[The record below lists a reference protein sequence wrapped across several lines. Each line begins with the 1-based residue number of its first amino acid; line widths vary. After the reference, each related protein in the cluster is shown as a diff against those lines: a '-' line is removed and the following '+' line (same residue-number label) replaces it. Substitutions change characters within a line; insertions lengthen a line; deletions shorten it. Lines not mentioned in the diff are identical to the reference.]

1 MQKHKILTDHIK
13 ELTDIKYGE
22 WNSGEADSEDTI
34 VMPTVI
40 YNSAVNRF
48 LFDFELFIVKSS
60 DIKYHNY
67 EDVLKRAK
75 IKNNTEDFYNAD
87 ITNLSSDVIL
97 AMIVGILRKDRFC
110 EGILLETFENGYIL
124 RWLKRIKEIDLKEEI
139 TDKIDKTIKS
149 IWKKEISADYKNGWL
164 LKEDTLKNA
173 FYFHLRKRLDKF
185 FAENNIRIFTEFSD
199 GIFYDTKC
207 RPDMVIAKVN
217 LEADKDCFCDCI
229 TDYFAVIEFK
239 FKNGYIASNDIYK
252 DYAKLRKYANRFKIN
267 SKFYMATIWEYEDT
281 ETCWESENNKWAKGK
296 LTELNASYTPG
307 TYDMRFYIKE
317 HK

>member
-1 MQKHKILTDHIK
+1 MQRHKIITDHIK

-22 WNSGEADSEDTI
+22 WSSGETVSEDTVVI
-34 VMPTVI
+34 PTVS

-48 LFDFELFIVKSS
+48 LFDFELFIRKNS

-75 IKNNTEDFYNAD
+75 IKNNVEAFYNAD
-87 ITNLSSDVIL
+87 VTDLSSAVIL

-110 EGILLETFENGYIL
+110 EGILLDAFENEYIL
-124 RWLKRIKEIDLKEEI
+124 KWLKRIKEIDIKEEL

-149 IWKKEISADYKNGWL
+149 IWKKEISADYENGWL
-164 LKEDTLKNA
+164 LKEDTLKNV
-173 FYFHLRKRLDKF
+173 FYFHLRKRLNKF

-217 LEADKDCFCDCI
+217 LDADEDCFCDCI

-239 FKNGYIASNDIYK
+239 FKNGYIASNDIYD

-267 SKFYMATIWEYEDT
+267 SRFYMATIWEYEDN
-281 ETCWESENNKWAKGK
+281 ETYWESENNKWAKGK
-296 LTELNASYTPG
+296 LTELNASYNPG

>member
-22 WNSGEADSEDTI
+22 WSSGEVDSEDTI
-34 VMPTVI
+34 GIPTVS

-48 LFDFELFIVKSS
+48 LFDFELFITKNS

-75 IKNNTEDFYNAD
+75 IKNNAEDFYNTDIAD
-87 ITNLSSDVIL
+87 LSSAVIL
-97 AMIVGILRKDRFC
+97 AMIIGILRKDRFC
-110 EGILLETFENGYIL
+110 EGILLNAFENGYIL
-124 RWLKRIKEIDLKEEI
+124 RWLKRIKEIDIKEEL

-149 IWKKEISADYKNGWL
+149 IWKKEISADYENGWL
-164 LKEDTLKNA
+164 LKEDTLKNV

-217 LEADKDCFCDCI
+217 LEADEDCFCDCI

-267 SKFYMATIWEYEDT
+267 SKFYMATIWEYEDN
-281 ETCWESENNKWAKGK
+281 ETYWESEKNKWAKGK
-296 LTELNASYTPG
+296 LTELNASYNPG

>member
-1 MQKHKILTDHIK
+1 MQKHKMLTDHIK
-13 ELTDIKYGE
+13 ELTNIKYGE
-22 WNSGEADSEDTI
+22 WSSVESDSKDTI
-34 VMPTVI
+34 VIPSVA

-48 LFDFELFIVKSS
+48 LLDFELFITKSS

-67 EDVLKRAK
+67 EDVLKQAK
-75 IKNNTEDFYNAD
+75 IKNNVEAFYNAD
-87 ITNLSSDVIL
+87 ITDLSSAVIL

-110 EGILLETFENGYIL
+110 EGILLDAFKNGYIL
-124 RWLKRIKEIDLKEEI
+124 KWLKSIKEKDVKEEI

-149 IWKKEISADYKNGWL
+149 IWKKEIPADYKNGWL
-164 LKEDTLKNA
+164 LKEDTLKNV
-173 FYFHLRKRLDKF
+173 FYFHLRKRLNKF

-217 LEADKDCFCDCI
+217 LEADEDCFCDCI

-252 DYAKLRKYANRFKIN
+252 DYAKLRNYANRFKIN
-267 SKFYMATIWEYEDT
+267 SKFYMATIWEYEDN
-281 ETCWESENNKWAKGK
+281 ETYWESEMNKWAKGK

-307 TYDMRFYIKE
+307 TYDMHFYIKE